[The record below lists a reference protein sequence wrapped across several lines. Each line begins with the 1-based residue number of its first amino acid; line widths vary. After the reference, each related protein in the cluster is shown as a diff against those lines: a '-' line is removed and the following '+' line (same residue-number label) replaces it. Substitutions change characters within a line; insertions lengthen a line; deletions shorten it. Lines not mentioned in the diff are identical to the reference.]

1 MQDSIGDSMAVGLEG
16 AIADSGYTD
25 IASYINNS
33 KQLFRVTITA
43 IDASTTVTI
52 NGTAFNV
59 NSGAAAKTKA
69 ELVDLLVTA
78 INAGAEPVLAID
90 DGDFMNVEADVT
102 GTAFTCVG
110 TLNCSVVENIPNE
123 AGINFGLCV
132 VQDTGAIA
140 AGGDDNLAHLPTL
153 VTQITD
159 TNRALGVTVRT
170 QALEQARINANN
182 LGYPIAS
189 AMSVLRR
196 GRIWV
201 ITEDA
206 VVARAQ
212 AFVRCVATAPE
223 RLGAFRGDVDGT
235 DAGAL
240 PGTRFKLTSG
250 IGGLNILEINL
261 PTIT

>member
-1 MQDSIGDSMAVGLEG
+1 MVQTAVNNQLARGMAGE
-16 AIADSGYTD
+16 IADSGFTD
-25 IASYINNS
+25 KATYINNS

-43 IDASTTVTI
+43 VDLSTTVTI

-59 NSGAAAKTKA
+59 NSGSAAKTKA

-78 INAGAEPVLAID
+78 INGGAEPVLAID
-90 DGDFMNVEADVT
+90 DGDFMNVEADVA

-110 TLNCSVVENIPNE
+110 TLNCTTEEQIPNE

-132 VQDTGAIA
+132 VQDKGALA

-159 TNRALGVTVRT
+159 VGTVLGVTVHT
-170 QALEQARINANN
+170 QAIEQAVLNANN
-182 LGYPIAS
+182 VGYPLAY

-201 ITEDA
+201 YVEDA
-206 VVARAQ
+206 VVAGAQ
-212 AFVRCVATAPE
+212 AFVRAVATGSE
-223 RLGAFRGDVDGT
+223 KLGAFRSDVDGT

-240 PGTRFKLTSG
+240 PGSRFKLTAG
-250 IGGLNILEINL
+250 AGELTILEINL
-261 PTIT
+261 PIT

>member
-1 MQDSIGDSMAVGLEG
+1 MQTAVNNQMARGVAGQL
-16 AIADSGYTD
+16 ADSGYHD

-43 IDASTTVTI
+43 IDLSTTVTI

-59 NSGAAAKTKA
+59 NSGSAAKTKA

-90 DGDFMNVEADVT
+90 DGDFMNVEADVA
-102 GTAFTCVG
+102 GVAFTCVG
-110 TLNCSVVENIPNE
+110 TLNCTTEEQIPNE

-132 VQDTGAIA
+132 VQDKGALA

-153 VTQITD
+153 VAQVTTVG
-159 TNRALGVTVRT
+159 TVLGVTVHT
-170 QALEQARINANN
+170 QAIEQAVLNANN
-182 LGYPIAS
+182 VGYPLAS

-201 ITEDA
+201 VVEDA
-206 VVARAQ
+206 VIADAQ
-212 AFVRCVATAPE
+212 AYVRAIAGAGE
-223 RLGAFRGDVDGT
+223 QSGAFRSDADT
-235 DAGAL
+235 ADAGLL
-240 PGTRFKLTSG
+240 PGSRFKLTAG
-250 IGGLNILEINL
+250 AGELTILELNL
-261 PTIT
+261 PIT

>member
-1 MQDSIGDSMAVGLEG
+1 MQTAVNNNMAVGVEG
-16 AIADSGYTD
+16 ALADSGYHD

-33 KQLFRVTITA
+33 KQNFLVTITA
-43 IDASTTVTI
+43 IDLSTTVTI

-59 NSGAAAKTKA
+59 NSGSAAKTKA

-78 INAGAEPVLAID
+78 INAGAEPVLAVD
-90 DGDFMNVEADVT
+90 KGDFMGVEADVA

-110 TLNCSVVENIPNE
+110 TLNCSVEEQIPNE
-123 AGINFGLCV
+123 AGVNFGLCV
-132 VQDTGAIA
+132 VQDIGVIA

-159 TNRALGVTVRT
+159 TNRALGVAVRT
-170 QALEQARINANN
+170 QALEQAVLNANN
-182 LGYPIAS
+182 VGYPLAS
-189 AMSVLRR
+189 AMSILRR
-196 GRIWV
+196 GRVWV

-206 VVARAQ
+206 VVAGAQ
-212 AFVRCVATAPE
+212 AFVRCVATSPE

-240 PGTRFKLTSG
+240 PGSRFKLTSG